1 MNHQYKQK
9 RKNKLVMT
17 TSREF
22 FYLPNNIM
30 RTPVNNVSNKLEIQ
44 MIRNNRQSNFI
55 VGRNDWLSNRSKIK
69 K

>member
-9 RKNKLVMT
+9 RKKQT
-17 TSREF
+17 CHDHEWRI

-30 RTPVNNVSNKLEIQ
+30 RTPVNNVSNKLDIQ

-55 VGRNDWLSNRSKIK
+55 VGRND
-69 K
+69 